1 MATPLRRLLP
11 YHDRYKVPFWGG
23 MCGLL
28 AARVF
33 QATIPLF
40 LRDGIDRIASGSSL
54 VAAGSIDV
62 AAARAALVWPAFA
75 IVLCVLGEFAC
86 IIVSRRVIRRIGVS
100 VAYDLRK
107 RIYAHLQHQGPG
119 FFARHPTGD
128 LMARAIN
135 DINLVRQLVGMGL
148 RTILVIIFSAL
159 IGLACMFALA
169 PTLTL
174 LLLTPLPVL
183 LLLGW
188 WLARRVYEQSLAV
201 QEGFASLSEQVQEN
215 LNGIRTVQALVQE
228 GHEVERFDA
237 VNFDYATRFMQ
248 LTRTNSFIQGVMP
261 WVGAMSTVIIL
272 GYGGSLVASGELSIG
287 TFTAFFSYVS
297 MVLWP
302 VRQAGQMVTLWQQG
316 ASGAQRLFEVLDHV
330 PEIADRS
337 AAAVPPMIRGHIQL
351 RGLRY
356 TYPGARAEVL
366 TGIDLDIAEGETL
379 AVLGRVGAGKTT
391 LLRCFVRLLDP
402 PAGTLLIDGRDVRD
416 FPLSQLRHQV
426 VLVPQDPFLFA
437 DLLRHNLS
445 YDNPERADALIW
457 SAASDADLRDTIVA
471 FADALDTPVGERGVT
486 LSGGQKQRSTL
497 TRGLI
502 RTPPVLIL
510 DDCFSSVD
518 TETEEHILR
527 RLRSARRGMTTILVS
542 HRVSTARH
550 ADRIIV
556 LTDGAISEIGSHDEL
571 IALNGWYAEL
581 ERTQR
586 RRGRLLSQ
594 LNEAEAGA

>member
-1 MATPLRRLLP
+1 
-11 YHDRYKVPFWGG
+11 V
-23 MCGLL
+23 
-28 AARVF
+28 
-33 QATIPLF
+33 
-40 LRDGIDRIASGSSL
+40 
-54 VAAGSIDV
+54 
-62 AAARAALVWPAFA
+62 
-75 IVLCVLGEFAC
+75 
-86 IIVSRRVIRRIGVS
+86 
-100 VAYDLRK
+100 
-107 RIYAHLQHQGPG
+107 
-119 FFARHPTGD
+119 
-128 LMARAIN
+128 
-135 DINLVRQLVGMGL
+135 NL
-148 RTILVIIFSAL
+148 
-159 IGLACMFALA
+159 
-169 PTLTL
+169 
-174 LLLTPLPVL
+174 
-183 LLLGW
+183 
-188 WLARRVYEQSLAV
+188 
-201 QEGFASLSEQVQEN
+201 
-215 LNGIRTVQALVQE
+215 
-228 GHEVERFDA
+228 
-237 VNFDYATRFMQ
+237 DYATRFMQ

>member
-1 MATPLRRLLP
+1 M
-11 YHDRYKVPFWGG
+11 KVRNIVWISA
-23 MCGLL
+23 LVL
-28 AARVF
+28 AAS
-33 QATIPLF
+33 A
-40 LRDGIDRIASGSSL
+40 IAG
-54 VAAGSIDV
+54 
-62 AAARAALVWPAFA
+62 
-75 IVLCVLGEFAC
+75 
-86 IIVSRRVIRRIGVS
+86 
-100 VAYDLRK
+100 
-107 RIYAHLQHQGPG
+107 
-119 FFARHPTGD
+119 
-128 LMARAIN
+128 
-135 DINLVRQLVGMGL
+135 
-148 RTILVIIFSAL
+148 
-159 IGLACMFALA
+159 
-169 PTLTL
+169 
-174 LLLTPLPVL
+174 
-183 LLLGW
+183 
-188 WLARRVYEQSLAV
+188 
-201 QEGFASLSEQVQEN
+201 
-215 LNGIRTVQALVQE
+215 
-228 GHEVERFDA
+228 
-237 VNFDYATRFMQ
+237 
-248 LTRTNSFIQGVMP
+248 
-261 WVGAMSTVIIL
+261 VGAPRII
-272 GYGGSLVASGELSIG
+272 
-287 TFTAFFSYVS
+287 
-297 MVLWP
+297 
-302 VRQAGQMVTLWQQG
+302 R
-316 ASGAQRLFEVLDHV
+316 
-330 PEIADRS
+330 ADS
-337 AAAVPPMIRGHIQL
+337 S
-351 RGLRY
+351 
-356 TYPGARAEVL
+356 
-366 TGIDLDIAEGETL
+366 
-379 AVLGRVGAGKTT
+379 
-391 LLRCFVRLLDP
+391 DP

-445 YDNPERADALIW
+445 YDNPERDDALIW